1 MRNARSNEEENQEEE
16 KNTNIIEK
24 FNTLEQKT
32 VFFQKMSTKNVILKV
47 VSVCVCFSKHNKFF
61 ISKKRRRNFSNPLHH
76 HHHHHDDQINFWRK
90 ASQ

>member
-47 VSVCVCFSKHNKFF
+47 RKVLCVCVWVFQN
-61 ISKKRRRNFSNPLHH
+61 IINFSY
-76 HHHHHDDQINFWRK
+76 RK
-90 ASQ
+90 KEEEISRILSIIIIIIMMIR